1 MARSD
6 EGDGKLPTSK
16 RTGLPLAGVKVV
28 DLTRVMVGPYCTMM
42 LGDLGADVVKIEIPG
57 RGDDTRHWG
66 PPFVDT
72 ESVYYLS
79 VNRNKRSI
87 ALDLKQDAA
96 KEALWRLID
105 GADVLVENF
114 SPGTLDRLGFGY
126 EAVKGRR
133 PEIVYAAIS
142 GFGQSGPDYQ
152 RTAYDLIVQGTSGMM
167 SITGHP
173 GGPPTRL
180 GVPIADIGGGMFA
193 AYAIVAALF
202 DRERSGEG
210 SYVDVSMLGGQVAL
224 LTYQAGLYLST
235 GTTPG
240 QLGNAHPMI
249 APYDT
254 FRHRRRLREHRRRQH
269 LALGALLHRARSR
282 SAAGR
287 RVFRQQRRSLDQ
299 PRGALRESGAG
310 VESAHHRRGGAP
322 PRRGGCP
329 CGPIR
334 DVAQAMDDD
343 QTSAQD
349 LILRSSILE
358 SAPCGCPA
366 LRITLMANRYAPASR
381 RRSSASRRPRSSP
394 RRGTTRRRSRHSLPP
409 APRRLTTLR
418 ETLESSRCQDMIDPG
433 HPLR

>member
-6 EGDGKLPTSK
+6 GGTGGEGSGKQA
-16 RTGLPLAGVKVV
+16 GLPLAGVKVV

-42 LGDLGADVVKIEIPG
+42 LGDLGADVVKVEIPG

-66 PPFVDT
+66 PPFVET

-126 EAVKGRR
+126 DVVKARR

-202 DRERSGEG
+202 DRERNGDG
-210 SYVDVSMLGGQVAL
+210 SYVDVSMLGGQVAM
-224 LTYQAGLYLST
+224 LTYQAGLYLTT
-235 GTTPG
+235 GAIPG

-254 FRHRRRLREHRRRQH
+254 FATADGYVNIAVGNNSLWERFCTALDITSLLEDERFADNAGRSINREALYAALKPHLQTLTTDEVVRL
-269 LALGALLHRARSR
+269 LD
-282 SAAGR
+282 AAG
-287 RVFRQQRRSLDQ
+287 V
-299 PRGALRESGAG
+299 
-310 VESAHHRRGGAP
+310 
-322 PRRGGCP
+322 P

-334 DVAQAMDDD
+334 DVAQAMDDG
-343 QTSAQD
+343 QTQAQD
-349 LILRSSILE
+349 LVLEVEHPRIGSLRVPGGPYHFDGEPARARLAPPLLGQQTAEILSEVGYRPEEI
-358 SAPCGCPA
+358 A
-366 LRITLMANRYAPASR
+366 TLIATGAAQAGDS
-381 RRSSASRRPRSSP
+381 
-394 RRGTTRRRSRHSLPP
+394 
-409 APRRLTTLR
+409 
-418 ETLESSRCQDMIDPG
+418 
-433 HPLR
+433 

>member
-1 MARSD
+1 MARAAAGS
-6 EGDGKLPTSK
+6 EGAREK
-16 RTGLPLAGVKVV
+16 RPGLPLDGVRVV

-66 PPFVDT
+66 PPFVET

-87 ALDLKQDAA
+87 ALDLKQEAA
-96 KEALWRLID
+96 KEALWRLIE

-126 EAVKGRR
+126 EAVRAR
-133 PEIVYAAIS
+133 TPEIVYAAIS

-152 RTAYDLIVQGTSGMM
+152 RTAYDLIVQGISGMM

-202 DRERSGEG
+202 DRERTGEG

-235 GTTPG
+235 GATPA

-254 FRHRRRLREHRRRQH
+254 FRTADGYVNIAVGNAALWERFCTALDLPHLLEDERFTTNADRSTRREALYAELQPRLDELTTDEIVRRLDE
-269 LALGALLHRARSR
+269 AS
-282 SAAGR
+282 
-287 RVFRQQRRSLDQ
+287 V
-299 PRGALRESGAG
+299 
-310 VESAHHRRGGAP
+310 
-322 PRRGGCP
+322 P

-334 DVAQAMDDD
+334 DVAEAMDDG
-343 QTSAQD
+343 QTRAQD
-349 LILRSSILE
+349 LIMEVEHPRL
-358 SAPCGCPA
+358 GA
-366 LRITLMANRYAPASR
+366 LRLSGAPYHVDGEAIHVRIAPPLLGQHTCEVLAEAGYGPEEIAALVASG
-381 RRSSASRRPRSSP
+381 AAQATDAVSR
-394 RRGTTRRRSRHSLPP
+394 
-409 APRRLTTLR
+409 AP
-418 ETLESSRCQDMIDPG
+418 S
-433 HPLR
+433 

>member
-1 MARSD
+1 MVARSAA
-6 EGDGKLPTSK
+6 GTDGVREK
-16 RTGLPLAGVKVV
+16 RPGRPLDGVRVV

-126 EAVKGRR
+126 EVVKARN
-133 PEIVYAAIS
+133 PAIVYAAIS
-142 GFGQSGPDYQ
+142 GFGQSGPDSQ

-193 AYAIVAALF
+193 ANAIVAALF
-202 DRERSGEG
+202 DRERTGEG
-210 SYVDVSMLGGQVAL
+210 SYVDISMLGGQVAM

-235 GTTPG
+235 GAVPA

-254 FRHRRRLREHRRRQH
+254 FRTADGYVNIAVGNNALWERFCTALDLTSLLEDDRFATNAGRSTNRTDLYPVLERRLAELTTDEIVRR
-269 LALGALLHRARSR
+269 LD
-282 SAAGR
+282 AAS
-287 RVFRQQRRSLDQ
+287 V
-299 PRGALRESGAG
+299 
-310 VESAHHRRGGAP
+310 
-322 PRRGGCP
+322 P

-334 DVAQAMDDD
+334 NVAEAMDDG
-343 QTSAQD
+343 QTRAQD
-349 LILRSSILE
+349 LIMAVEHPRLGPVQLAG
-358 SAPCGCPA
+358 APYHFDGEA
-366 LRITLMANRYAPASR
+366 VRARIAP
-381 RRSSASRRPRSSP
+381 PLL
-394 RRGTTRRRSRHSLPP
+394 GQHTREI
-409 APRRLTTLR
+409 LR
-418 ETLESSRCQDMIDPG
+418 EAGLGTDDIEALIASGAAQAEEG
-433 HPLR
+433 

>member
-1 MARSD
+1 MTAAADVTTEAPVTR
-6 EGDGKLPTSK
+6 EA
-16 RTGLPLAGVKVV
+16 GLPLAGVRVV

-66 PPFVDT
+66 PPFV
-72 ESVYYLS
+72 ESETVYFLS

-87 ALDLKQDAA
+87 ALDLKHEAA
-96 KEALWRLID
+96 KEALWRLVD
-105 GADVLVENF
+105 GADVFVENF
-114 SPGTLDRLGFGY
+114 SPGTVDRLGFSY
-126 EAVKGRR
+126 DAVKARR

-152 RTAYDLIVQGTSGMM
+152 RTAYDLIVQGISGMM

-173 GGPPTRL
+173 GTAPTRL

-202 DRERSGEG
+202 DRERTGKG

-235 GTTPG
+235 GAVPG

-254 FRHRRRLREHRRRQH
+254 FRTADGYVNIAVGNDSLWARFCAALDLASLLEDERFATNAGRSTNRAALYAVLEPRLAELLTDEVVRRL
-269 LALGALLHRARSR
+269 
-282 SAAGR
+282 
-287 RVFRQQRRSLDQ
+287 D
-299 PRGALRESGAG
+299 GAG
-310 VESAHHRRGGAP
+310 V
-322 PRRGGCP
+322 P

-334 DVAQAMDDD
+334 DVAQTMDDG
-343 QTSAQD
+343 QTQAQD
-349 LILRSSILE
+349 LVLEVEHPRIGSLQLSGAPYHFDGEPVRARLAPPLLGQQTAEILVEAGYTPDEIAGLI
-358 SAPCGCPA
+358 ACGA
-366 LRITLMANRYAPASR
+366 AQM
-381 RRSSASRRPRSSP
+381 
-394 RRGTTRRRSRHSLPP
+394 
-409 APRRLTTLR
+409 
-418 ETLESSRCQDMIDPG
+418 ETP
-433 HPLR
+433 

>member
-1 MARSD
+1 MAGGIGPKNDTR
-6 EGDGKLPTSK
+6 GKRP
-16 RTGLPLAGVKVV
+16 GLPLAGVKVI

-42 LGDLGADVVKIEIPG
+42 LGDLGADVVKVEIPG

-66 PPFVDT
+66 PPFVES

-87 ALDLKQDAA
+87 ALDLKQEAA
-96 KEALWRLID
+96 RAALWRLVD

-114 SPGTLDRLGFGY
+114 SPGTIGRLGFGY
-126 EAVKGRR
+126 DAVKAHR
-133 PEIVYAAIS
+133 PSIVYASIS

-152 RTAYDLIVQGTSGMM
+152 RTAYDLIVQGISGMM

-202 DRERSGEG
+202 DRERNGEG
-210 SYVDVSMLGGQVAL
+210 SFVDVSMLGGQVAL

-235 GTTPG
+235 GAVPG

-254 FRHRRRLREHRRRQH
+254 FRTADGFVNVAVGNDSLWQRFCAALDLSALAEDPCLATNVGRSTNRAALYAAIEPCLVALTTTEVVRRLD
-269 LALGALLHRARSR
+269 
-282 SAAGR
+282 AAG
-287 RVFRQQRRSLDQ
+287 V
-299 PRGALRESGAG
+299 
-310 VESAHHRRGGAP
+310 
-322 PRRGGCP
+322 P

-334 DVAQAMDDD
+334 DVAQAMDDA
-343 QTSAQD
+343 QTRSQD
-349 LILRSSILE
+349 LVLAVEHSTIGALEISGAPYHFDGEPVHARHAPPLLGEQTAEILSE
-358 SAPCGCPA
+358 VGYSAEEIA
-366 LRITLMANRYAPASR
+366 EMFASG
-381 RRSSASRRPRSSP
+381 AAQ
-394 RRGTTRRRSRHSLPP
+394 G
-409 APRRLTTLR
+409 
-418 ETLESSRCQDMIDPG
+418 
-433 HPLR
+433 